1 MSNKPTKEE
10 LKAEIQVI
18 LKDANLEETAAK
30 KVRLQL
36 EENLKC
42 DLSNRKKEVDEL
54 VMDYVN
60 SQASSAEEDEE
71 EDEDDAGKGKK
82 KGGRNAKGNSDYE
95 EDEEEEEDDENDDD
109 DDYSEEEKPKG
120 RKSGGKRGTPAKR
133 GPVAKKKKRTSDSE
147 DESEASDDDDEE
159 EGSDEDYRPQ
169 KGAKGAKGGKAAG
182 KKRKND
188 SDSDSDEDWKQTKP
202 AKAKKGAAAGGAKK
216 GGGKG
221 TGYTR
226 PYTLSADLA
235 ALCGA
240 ESLPRHEVVKKI
252 WAIIKE
258 RNLYDPKNK
267 QFAICD
273 ADLQK
278 VIGVKRFRTFGM
290 LKYLKPHFKD

>member
-1 MSNKPTKEE
+1 MTKNPTKAE
-10 LKAEIQVI
+10 LKAEISKI

-36 EENLKC
+36 EQNLKC
-42 DLSNRKKEVDEL
+42 DLSNRKKEVDDL

-60 SQASSAEEDEE
+60 SQASDSDEDDDDEDD
-71 EDEDDAGKGKK
+71 EDEDYTGNGKGKNNRK
-82 KGGRNAKGNSDYE
+82 AEENSDYE
-95 EDEEEEEDDENDDD
+95 EEEDEEDL
-109 DDYSEEEKPKG
+109 SEEENPRA

-133 GPVAKKKKRTSDSE
+133 GPAKKKKRTSNSD
-147 DESEASDDDDEE
+147 DESDDDDEE
-159 EGSDEDYRPQ
+159 QGSDDDYKPQ
-169 KGAKGAKGGKAAG
+169 AVAKGGKGG
-182 KKRKND
+182 KKKRNN
-188 SDSDSDEDWKQTKP
+188 SDSDSGSRKRSKP
-202 AKAKKGAAAGGAKK
+202 AAKPKQAGGAKK
-216 GGGKG
+216 SS
-221 TGYTR
+221 GYTR

-235 ALCGA
+235 AICGA

-258 RNLYDPKNK
+258 RNLYDPKNR

>member
-1 MSNKPTKEE
+1 MAKNPTKAE
-10 LKAEIQVI
+10 LKTEIRNI

-36 EENLKC
+36 EKNLKC

-60 SQASSAEEDEE
+60 SQASSEGEEDDEDDDDCADNGKGKNKVSKAKGNSDYEDEE
-71 EDEDDAGKGKK
+71 EDEDD
-82 KGGRNAKGNSDYE
+82 DDD
-95 EDEEEEEDDENDDD
+95 EDFSEDD
-109 DDYSEEEKPKG
+109 KPKG

-133 GPVAKKKKRTSDSE
+133 GPAKKKKRTSNSE
-147 DESEASDDDDEE
+147 DDSGDDDKGSDDDYNPK
-159 EGSDEDYRPQ
+159 G
-169 KGAKGAKGGKAAG
+169 GAKGSKPGS
-182 KKRKND
+182 KKKND
-188 SDSDSDEDWKQTKP
+188 SDSDSDGDWKQAKP
-202 AKAKKGAAAGGAKK
+202 AAKGKKAGGAKK
-216 GGGKG
+216 SN
-221 TGYTR
+221 GYTR

-235 ALCGA
+235 ELCGA

-258 RNLYDPKNK
+258 RNLYDPKNR

-273 ADLQK
+273 EQLRK